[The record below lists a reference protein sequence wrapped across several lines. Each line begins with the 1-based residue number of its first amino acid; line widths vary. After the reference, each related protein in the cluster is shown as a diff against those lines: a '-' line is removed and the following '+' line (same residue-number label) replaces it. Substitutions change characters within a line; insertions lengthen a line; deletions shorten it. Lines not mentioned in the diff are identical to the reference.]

1 MIWFL
6 LLSIVN
12 GQPVLTYE
20 ANQADACAALAS
32 APAGAKVYQVTDGRK
47 VEIAEGQCAPVVQ
60 FQKK

>member
-12 GQPVLTYE
+12 GQPVLTPY
-20 ANQADACAALAS
+20 ANQSDACVAFAQ

-47 VEIAEGQCAPVVQ
+47 VEIAEGDCKPIVS